1 MRKQNYEPA
10 PEVPQRLKLRYE
22 TMLRVLSGALTVTEG
37 ARQLYMSR
45 NHFQTLLHRGLKG
58 MLAGVT
64 PKEAGRPGKAPAQ
77 AALEREVQKL
87 RQENERLRE
96 RTELLD
102 RLIGVASGVIQGRV
116 RTPRTRKVAKG
127 SGDEGADPDG
137 ARLLMWVE
145 AHDALRLAGLPAP
158 IACAVVG
165 ASPATLRRWRRRLAF
180 GRAER
185 DGGAPAEA
193 APQELRTRVADLV
206 RSLKGLIGA
215 EALRRAVPGISR
227 RQAAAVKAVTLT
239 EMERERVAAAKRV
252 HVTVPG
258 VLRGFDAM
266 HALTNAGRRH
276 VLFAGDAAVP
286 FRTSALAVQH
296 YDERAVV
303 EALELDF
310 ALHGPPVVLRADRWR
325 AHDAPLVRDLLRSA
339 KVLLLHGPPHH
350 PGYYGQLERQ
360 NREHRAWLSDQL
372 AVEDL
377 PGTCDRMLSALNCEW
392 PRRSLGWQTAQQVWA
407 RRQAVEIDRD
417 ALREE
422 VEDRAARIRRQAEGR
437 AAVTAMAERL
447 AIESALQQRGF
458 LRWERGGW
466 C

>member
-1 MRKQNYEPA
+1 MGKRNYEPA
-10 PEVPQRLKLRYE
+10 PEVPQRLKQRYE
-22 TMLRVLSGALTVTEG
+22 TMLRVLSGSITVTEG

-64 PKEAGRPGKAPAQ
+64 PKEAGRPGKPPAQ
-77 AALEREVQKL
+77 ADLEREVQKL

-96 RTELLD
+96 RTELID

-116 RTPRTRKVAKG
+116 RTSRTRKVAKG
-127 SGDEGADPDG
+127 GSDEGADPDG
-137 ARLLMWVE
+137 ARLLMLVE
-145 AHDALRLAGLPAP
+145 AHHALRHAGLAAP

-165 ASPATLRRWRRRLAF
+165 ASPATLRRWRKRVAC
-180 GRAER
+180 AQ
-185 DGGAPAEA
+185 PAELPPASA
-193 APQELRTRVADLV
+193 APQELRERVAALV
-206 RSLKGLIGA
+206 RRLKGLIGA

-227 RQAAAVKAVTLT
+227 RQAAAVKAATLT

-252 HVTVPG
+252 HVAVPG

-266 HALTNAGRRH
+266 HTSTTAGPRY
-276 VLFAGDAAVP
+276 VLIAGDAAVP
-286 FRTSALAVQH
+286 FRTSALPVQH

-303 EALELDF
+303 EALERDF
-310 ALHGPPVVLRADRWR
+310 ALHGAPLVLRADRWR
-325 AHDAPLVRDLLRSA
+325 AHDAPRVLELLRA
-339 KVLLLHGPPHH
+339 NKVLLLHGPAHH

-360 NREHRAWLSDQL
+360 NREHRAWLGAPL
-372 AVEDL
+372 AIDDL
-377 PGTCDRMLSALNCEW
+377 RGTCDRMLGALNCEW
-392 PRRSLGWQTAQQVWA
+392 PRRSLGWQTAEQAWA
-407 RRQAVEIDRD
+407 RRQAVHVDRD

-437 AAVTAMAERL
+437 AAVAAMAERL

>member
-1 MRKQNYEPA
+1 MEKKNYEPA

-22 TMLRVLSGALTVTEG
+22 TMLRVLSGSITVTEG
-37 ARQLYMSR
+37 ARRLYMSR

-58 MLAGVT
+58 LLAGIT
-64 PKEAGRPGKAPAQ
+64 PGEAGRPGKPPAQ

-96 RTELLD
+96 RTELID

-116 RTPRTRKVAKG
+116 RTSRTRKMAKG
-127 SGDEGADPDG
+127 GGNEGDEPDG
-137 ARLLMWVE
+137 ARFLMRVE
-145 AHDALRLAGLPAP
+145 AHRALRLAGLPAP

-165 ASPATLRRWRRRLAF
+165 ASPATLRRWRKKVASEKTAGHRPASP
-180 GRAER
+180 
-185 DGGAPAEA
+185 APL
-193 APQELRTRVADLV
+193 ELRERVAALV
-206 RSLKGLIGA
+206 RSLRGLIGA
-215 EALRRAVPGISR
+215 DALRRAVPGISR
-227 RQAAAVKAVTLT
+227 RQAAAVKAATLT
-239 EMERERVAAAKRV
+239 EMEHERVAAAKRV

-266 HALTNAGRRH
+266 HASTSAGPRH
-276 VLFAGDAAVP
+276 VLIAGDAAVP
-286 FRTSALAVQH
+286 FRTSALPVQH

-303 EALELDF
+303 KALERDF
-310 ALHGPPVVLRADRWR
+310 ALHGPPIVLRADRWK
-325 AHDAPLVRDLLRSA
+325 AHDAPRVRELLQSY

-360 NREHRAWLSDQL
+360 NREHRAWLSDRL
-372 AVEDL
+372 DANDL
-377 PGTCDRMLSALNCEW
+377 HGTCDRMLDALNCEW
-392 PRRSLGWQTAQQVWA
+392 PRRSLGWLTAQQVWT
-407 RRQAVEIDRD
+407 RRPAVDIDRD

-422 VEDRAARIRRQAEGR
+422 VQDRAARIRRRAEGR
-437 AAVTAMAERL
+437 AAVVAMAERL
-447 AIESALQQRGF
+447 AIESALQRRGL